1 MIRYQADPEVDY
13 YIYIEKN
20 SSKECI
26 TPNINIAISRA
37 DLDHPVYQMKNGNKM
52 EISINP

>member
-13 YIYIEKN
+13 YVYIEKN

>member
-26 TPNINIAISRA
+26 TPNINIAIKKR
-37 DLDHPVYQMKNGNKM
+37 PNFFTK
-52 EISINP
+52 